1 MVKTSEHP
9 GYCKK
14 ESELGKLRAEVNTL
28 NRTVMGN
35 GQPGMMV
42 TVPQLTENV
51 ERFEITAGEF
61 ATAVRGFH
69 KFQENMAGQEKGKEI
84 VRKRN
89 RWLIG
94 IVVTVLG
101 IAAGLLVGIHFGS

>member
-1 MVKTSEHP
+1 MPDPKHP
-9 GYCKK
+9 TYCRNEK
-14 ESELGKLRAEVNTL
+14 ELGKLRAEVNTL

-35 GQPGMMV
+35 GQPGLMV
-42 TVPQLTENV
+42 TVPRLAESV
-51 ERFEITAGEF
+51 ERFEATAGEF

-69 KFQENMAGQEKGKEI
+69 KFQADQLGQEKGKEI

-94 IVVTVLG
+94 TV
-101 IAAGLLVGIHFGS
+101 IAVLASVAGLLVGIHFGS